1 MNKDYQRS
9 YTKKALNKFI
19 EEVFEIAY
27 GDDAI
32 NREFYMKNV
41 VETLKEYAEKSWQYE
56 ELDK

>member
-32 NREFYMKNV
+32 NREFSMKNV